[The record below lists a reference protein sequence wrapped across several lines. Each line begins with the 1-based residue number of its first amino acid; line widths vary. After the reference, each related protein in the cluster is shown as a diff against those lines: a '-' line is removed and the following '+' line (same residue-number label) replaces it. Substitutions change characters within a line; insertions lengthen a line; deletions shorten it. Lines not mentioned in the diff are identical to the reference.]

1 MNAQRFRRGGHI
13 RGTRV
18 VMVGA
23 SVGGF
28 LLLGLSAFTSWPV
41 SGSGVIGT
49 TTTKPTVNPAYESE
63 AADCL
68 NWTKTD
74 LSDVKKVDC
83 GNQHLFE
90 VTGKVDI
97 SAEYAKEAKYPQAAD
112 WQKIS
117 LDHCAKPSLD
127 YLSGKLDPFGKY
139 TVGPLNPGEQEWNA
153 GFRTLRCGLQ
163 VVGPAGGLL
172 PSFGSAKKQDQ
183 SDVYDPGVCLGL
195 NAKSVGDPVDC
206 AQPHTFEIIGVV
218 DLAATIGEEFPPP
231 EKQDEVLP
239 GVCDKMAA
247 EYTGGADLKAK
258 GLVATWDNRAP
269 ESWAAGSRR
278 VNCKI
283 GAVPADASG
292 LTAFAGS
299 VRNPDAPPLTTSN
312 PPQTTAVS
320 QAEATG
326 APLHSEE
333 GSPSGSSGSKP
344 TSTSQKPSDSSS
356 ATGTTTTTKTP

>member
-1 MNAQRFRRGGHI
+1 MI
-13 RGTRV
+13 
-18 VMVGA
+18 GA

-41 SGSGVIGT
+41 SGSGLLGGEAA
-49 TTTKPTVNPAYESE
+49 KPTVNPAYESE

-68 NWTKTD
+68 NWAKPD

-97 SAEYAKEAKYPQAAD
+97 SAQYAKEAKYPAAAD
-112 WQKIS
+112 WAKIS
-117 LDHCAKPSLD
+117 LDHCTKPSLD
-127 YLSGKLDPFGKY
+127 YLAGKFDPFGKY
-139 TVGPLNPGEQEWNA
+139 AVGPLNPGEQEWNA

-172 PSFGSAKKQDQ
+172 PSFGTAKKQDQ

-195 NAKSVGDPVDC
+195 NGKSVGDPVDC
-206 AQPHTFEIIGVV
+206 AQPHTFEIVGVV
-218 DLAATIGEEFPPP
+218 DLAAAIGPDFPAP

-239 GVCDKMAA
+239 ATCDTMAA
-247 EYTGGADLKAK
+247 DYSGGADLKGK
-258 GLVATWDNRAP
+258 GLVVTWDNRLP
-269 ESWAAGSRR
+269 ESWTAGSHK

-299 VRNPDAPPLTTSN
+299 VRNPNAPPLTTSN

-326 APLHSEE
+326 APLHSEVQS
-333 GSPSGSSGSKP
+333 GSNAPSSSQNPSGS
-344 TSTSQKPSDSSS
+344 
-356 ATGTTTTTKTP
+356 ATNTTTQTSTTKTS

>member
-18 VMVGA
+18 VMIGA

-41 SGSGVIGT
+41 GGSGVVGT

-68 NWTKTD
+68 NWAKPD

-97 SAEYAKEAKYPQAAD
+97 SAEYAKDAEYPQAAD

-117 LDHCAKPSLD
+117 LDHCAQPSLD

-139 TVGPLNPGEQEWNA
+139 TIGPLNPGEQEWKA

-172 PSFGSAKKQDQ
+172 PSFGTAKKQDQ

-195 NAKSVGDPVDC
+195 NGKSVGDPVDC
-206 AQPHTFEIIGVV
+206 AQPHTLEIVGVV
-218 DLAATIGEEFPPP
+218 DLAAAIGPDFPSQ

-239 GVCDKMAA
+239 ATCDTMAA

-258 GLVATWDNRAP
+258 GLIVFWDNRVL
-269 ESWAAGSRR
+269 ESWEAGSKR

-283 GAVPADASG
+283 GAIPVDDSG

-299 VRNPDAPPLTTSN
+299 VRNPNAPPLTTSN

-320 QAEATG
+320 QADATG
-326 APLHSEE
+326 APLHSGE
-333 GSPSGSSGSKP
+333 GSASGSASSTPSEKP
-344 TSTSQKPSDSSS
+344 EESSTPPSSTTQTSS
-356 ATGTTTTTKTP
+356 

>member
-1 MNAQRFRRGGHI
+1 MNAQWFRRGGHI
-13 RGTRV
+13 RGTRL

-41 SGSGVIGT
+41 SGGGALGSST
-49 TTTKPTVNPAYESE
+49 RPTVNPAYESE
-63 AADCL
+63 ASDCL
-68 NWTKTD
+68 NWTKSD

-90 VTGKVDI
+90 VTGKVDLT
-97 SAEYAKEAKYPQAAD
+97 ATYPKDAKYPTAD
-112 WQKIS
+112 EWAKIS
-117 LDHCAKPSLD
+117 LDQCTKPSLD
-127 YLSGKLDPFGKY
+127 YLTGRYDPFGKY
-139 TVGPLNPGEQEWNA
+139 TVGPLNPGTQEWAA

-172 PSFGSAKKQDQ
+172 PSFGTAKKQDQ

-195 NAKSVGDPVDC
+195 NGKSVGDPVDC

-218 DLAATIGEEFPPP
+218 DLGAAIQGADFPPP

-239 GVCDKMAA
+239 ATCDAMAA
-247 EYTGGADLKAK
+247 EYAGGVDLKGK
-258 GLVATWDNRAP
+258 GLVVTWDNRAP
-269 ESWAAGSRR
+269 ESWAAGSKR

-283 GAVPADASG
+283 GAIPADASG
-292 LTAFAGS
+292 LTAFSGS

-333 GSPSGSSGSKP
+333 GSASGKPSA
-344 TSTSQKPSDSSS
+344 TSQKPGESSS
-356 ATGTTTTTKTP
+356 SNPSSSPPKTS

>member
-1 MNAQRFRRGGHI
+1 MI
-13 RGTRV
+13 
-18 VMVGA
+18 GA

-41 SGSGVIGT
+41 SGSGLLGGEAA
-49 TTTKPTVNPAYESE
+49 KPTVNPAYESE

-68 NWTKTD
+68 NWAKPD

-97 SAEYAKEAKYPQAAD
+97 SAEYAKEAKYPAAAD
-112 WQKIS
+112 WAKIS
-117 LDHCAKPSLD
+117 LDHCTKPSLD
-127 YLSGKLDPFGKY
+127 YLAGKFDPFGKY

-172 PSFGSAKKQDQ
+172 PSFGTAKKQDQ

-195 NAKSVGDPVDC
+195 NGKSVGDPVDC
-206 AQPHTFEIIGVV
+206 AQPHTFEIVGVV
-218 DLAATIGEEFPPP
+218 DLATAIGPDFPAP

-239 GVCDKMAA
+239 ATCDTMAA
-247 EYTGGADLKAK
+247 EYSGGADLKGK
-258 GLVATWDNRAP
+258 GLVVTWDNRLP
-269 ESWAAGSRR
+269 ESWTAGSHK

-283 GAVPADASG
+283 GAVPQGEKLVAWE
-292 LTAFAGS
+292 GS
-299 VRNPDAPPLTTSN
+299 VRNPNGAPLTTAN
-312 PPQTTAVS
+312 PPQTTSVKA
-320 QAEATG
+320 QAEPTG
-326 APLHSEE
+326 APLHSES
-333 GSPSGSSGSKP
+333 GQPPSGESGKP
-344 TSTSQKPSDSSS
+344 QDSGKPDKPSSS
-356 ATGTTTTTKTP
+356 APPSSTENR

>member
-1 MNAQRFRRGGHI
+1 M
-13 RGTRV
+13 
-18 VMVGA
+18 
-23 SVGGF
+23 
-28 LLLGLSAFTSWPV
+28 
-41 SGSGVIGT
+41 
-49 TTTKPTVNPAYESE
+49 NPAYESE

-68 NWTKTD
+68 NWAKPD

-97 SAEYAKEAKYPQAAD
+97 SAEYAKDAKYPAAAD

-117 LDHCAKPSLD
+117 LDHCTKPSLD
-127 YLSGKLDPFGKY
+127 YLSGRFDPFGKY

-172 PSFGSAKKQDQ
+172 PSFGTAKKQDQ

-195 NAKSVGDPVDC
+195 NGKSVGDPVDC

-218 DLAATIGEEFPPP
+218 DLAAAIGQDFPAP

-239 GVCDKMAA
+239 ATCDTMAA
-247 EYTGGADLKAK
+247 EYSGGADLKAK
-258 GLVATWDNRAP
+258 GLVVTWDNRLP
-269 ESWAAGSRR
+269 ESWAAGSTR

-299 VRNPDAPPLTTSN
+299 VRNPNAPPLTTSN

-326 APLHSEE
+326 APLHSET
-333 GSPSGSSGSKP
+333 GSASNSPSSG
-344 TSTSQKPSDSSS
+344 QNPSGTPSSS
-356 ATGTTTTTKTP
+356 TTQTTTSETS